1 MIIYGK
7 QEDQNN
13 NAIMMRSSSFKDP
26 IDEQDWKDIHREV
39 LNDLI
44 ESSEASTDIQSNGEE
59 VKSDNK
65 MEAKLEKKVS
75 GLSDKKIK
83 LDGAAVQK
91 LGARAKFLNKK
102 EDGKKLTLSKYS
114 GGGLGSSRGKQRTH
128 VL

>member
-1 MIIYGK
+1 MR
-7 QEDQNN
+7 
-13 NAIMMRSSSFKDP
+13 RSSSFKDP

-65 MEAKLEKKVS
+65 VDLKLEKKVS
-75 GLSDKKIK
+75 GLSDKRIK

-91 LGARAKFLNKK
+91 LGARAKFLTKK

-114 GGGLGSSRGKQRTH
+114 GGLGSSRGK
-128 VL
+128 